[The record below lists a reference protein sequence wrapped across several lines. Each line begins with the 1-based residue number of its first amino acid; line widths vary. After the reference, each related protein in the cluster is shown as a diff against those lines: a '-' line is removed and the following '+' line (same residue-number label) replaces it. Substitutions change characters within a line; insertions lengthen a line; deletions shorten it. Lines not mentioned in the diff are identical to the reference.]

1 MTLGRLKEMTPTRDG
16 HKMPQRQQQQTQQ
29 TQRRPRAPPS
39 SQRGFEQPQQQPL
52 PSPGVLY
59 GSSFPPPS
67 YAFARTPGVTA
78 SHSDLSKTSS
88 KPFKSRPNPRT
99 TKVTQKLVLFPED
112 LGQGLKGDE
121 GLAPEEALG
130 ATGAARGQPS
140 GLDALNVYV
149 PDMLP
154 DSRMTEAER
163 LSKDSR
169 SDFPRVSSYCVAEGF
184 RLEAISRFV
193 RDTHSTYQKTFDECL
208 YVYYEEPAK
217 KILFGDLNVTRLG
230 KQLRFMG

>member
-1 MTLGRLKEMTPTRDG
+1 VES
-16 HKMPQRQQQQTQQ
+16 QQS
-29 TQRRPRAPPS
+29 A
-39 SQRGFEQPQQQPL
+39 
-52 PSPGVLY
+52 VY

-67 YAFARTPGVTA
+67 FSYVAPGVTA
-78 SHSDLSKTSS
+78 SHSDLSKASS
-88 KPFKSRPNPRT
+88 RPSKARPNPRT

-112 LGQGLKGDE
+112 LGFNKEELAAEEVKG
-121 GLAPEEALG
+121 P
-130 ATGAARGQPS
+130 PS

-217 KILFGDLNVTRLG
+217 KVLFGDLNVTRLG
-230 KQLRFMG
+230 KQLRFMGCVRLFLIFL